1 MVKTGASAITSARMR
16 VSSWGASSPIIPR
29 LSTSIM
35 RFLNLSRRRPE
46 RHELDRSLALQPIGK
61 IRKRM
66 LESIGVGRD
75 IAVFLIGHF
84 NHPAA
89 RRAERCGLI
98 KAFSASEQDG
108 TPEYD

>member
-1 MVKTGASAITSARMR
+1 V
-16 VSSWGASSPIIPR
+16 
-29 LSTSIM
+29 
-35 RFLNLSRRRPE
+35 
-46 RHELDRSLALQPIGK
+46 
-61 IRKRM
+61 

-75 IAVFLIGHF
+75 IAVSLIGHF

-108 TPEYD
+108 TPEYDVPSREHARAPGRDADR